1 MNEIA
6 KARMKVNKQ
15 VARYVQAHPTE
26 TYEAGR
32 PDTWGFTL
40 ARPDSRGGIGHQPKV
55 RTEAEA
61 ANHNSLNH

>member
-1 MNEIA
+1 MGTA
-6 KARMKVNKQ
+6 TSMPPSKTLR
-15 VARYVQAHPTE
+15 
-26 TYEAGR
+26 AGR

-40 ARPDSRGGIGHQPKV
+40 ARPDSRGWIGHQPEV